1 MGWTVGGADSLVRK
15 PEEEGVTRWR
25 RVSDM
30 KRLAAIFLT
39 HQIVSKHLWTS
50 TCCRWDAEYFPF
62 SAVTHLS
69 LIETT
74 FSRMSS
80 GERWNITGNMSMVKG
95 KVKVLKVQTE
105 IWPRRKKLL
114 QVTTFCCCT
123 IFHLLRDAVKSS
135 GCFWADLLWVR
146 WAAEQKE
153 TMKTSWSRRSA
164 ADEEEW
170 WCRSWDRSEATDQT
184 SAGHQQL
191 DMEAEDSTLS
201 WRTLRKRSE
210 VSPLERKC
218 WCGQFER
225 CSRWRIQTSVRMEL
239 LSDWRLHS
247 HLFPETVNTKP
258 DTPAEK

>member
-1 MGWTVGGADSLVRK
+1 MNLDMLQMRCRVFSILSCYSFELDRNYIFQDVVWWKMKYYRK
-15 PEEEGVTRWR
+15 YEHG
-25 RVSDM
+25 
-30 KRLAAIFLT
+30 KRKI
-39 HQIVSKHLWTS
+39 
-50 TCCRWDAEYFPF
+50 
-62 SAVTHLS
+62 
-69 LIETT
+69 
-74 FSRMSS
+74 
-80 GERWNITGNMSMVKG
+80 
-95 KVKVLKVQTE
+95 KVLKLQTE

-258 DTPAEK
+258 DTTAEK